1 VLAIHPGFE
10 QFVTQ
15 RLRGKGIDVYV
26 PKAPLPGKMNS
37 EKSLFPGYLFC
48 RLPIKEERTVSLT
61 PGALGLLGTPSPTP
75 CDDEDFSTLQK
86 ALCSGLP
93 VKVLPFL
100 QRNKQVRV
108 AKGPLR
114 GITGFIL
121 NRQGDRYF
129 AIPIKAVKRTLAFK
143 FRNWSIQCV
152 HSLPQLKGPV
162 PEERKGKRHR
172 RSNLS

>member
-10 QFVTQ
+10 QLVSQ
-15 RLRGKGIDVYV
+15 RLRGKGIGVYV
-26 PKAPLPGKMNS
+26 AKARLPGKTGS

-48 RLPIKEERTVSLT
+48 RLPIRAERTVSLT

-75 CDDEDFSTLQK
+75 CNDDDFSTLQK
-86 ALCSGLP
+86 ALRSGLP

-100 QRNKQVRV
+100 QRNKKVRF

-143 FRNWSIQCV
+143 FGNWSIQSV

-162 PEERKGKRHR
+162 PEEHKGKRYR